1 MARGPLLSAGRAR
14 DGADTGHRSGHRGA
28 VSAVPH
34 LSLLQRRKHARV
46 PSRATAGAEGEP
58 AAIVREHR
66 AGIVVRP
73 GDGPGLVDAL
83 RTLSG
88 DAALRQE
95 FGANGRH
102 AAERLFDKCEID
114 NDFIEYLERLD
125 RSAPAVGDVPRP
137 VPSERT

>member
-1 MARGPLLSAGRAR
+1 MRCSETTIVASA
-14 DGADTGHRSGHRGA
+14 
-28 VSAVPH
+28 
-34 LSLLQRRKHARV
+34 L
-46 PSRATAGAEGEP
+46 RATSRDSRCSRRPTG
-58 AAIVREHR
+58 
-66 AGIVVRP
+66 VVRP

-95 FGANGRH
+95 LGANGRH
-102 AAERLFDKCEID
+102 AAERLFDKREID